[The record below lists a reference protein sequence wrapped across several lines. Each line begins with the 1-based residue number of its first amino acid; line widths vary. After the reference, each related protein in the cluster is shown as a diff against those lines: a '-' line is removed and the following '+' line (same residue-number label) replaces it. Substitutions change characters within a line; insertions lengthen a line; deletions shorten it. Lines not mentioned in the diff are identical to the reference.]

1 MRAKKSARIT
11 HGNKQV
17 KAVITEA
24 AWAAT
29 RTKNTFFSERYH
41 RIAARRGKKRALIA
55 VGHSQLISVYLILS
69 TGARYH
75 ELGAQYMQSKIE
87 QKRKVYLSSELKKL
101 GYNVSLT
108 KVPQAVTLN

>member
-1 MRAKKSARIT
+1 MFLKLVLTCQLSRPRSIWHLGQASALAIMRVQVKKSGRIT

-17 KAVITEA
+17 KAVLTEA

-41 RIAARRGKKRALIA
+41 RISARRGKKRALIA
-55 VGHSQLISVYLILS
+55 VAHSQLTAAYLILS

-75 ELGAQYMQSKIE
+75 ELGAQ
-87 QKRKVYLSSELKKL
+87 
-101 GYNVSLT
+101 
-108 KVPQAVTLN
+108 

>member
-1 MRAKKSARIT
+1 MRVLVKKSGRIT

-17 KAVITEA
+17 KAVLTEA

-41 RIAARRGKKRALIA
+41 RISARRGKKRALIA
-55 VGHSQLISVYLILS
+55 VAHSQLTVAYLILR

-75 ELGAQYMQSKIE
+75 ELGALNICKP
-87 QKRKVYLSSELKKL
+87 RLRRSEKF
-101 GYNVSLT
+101 T
-108 KVPQAVTLN
+108 